1 MNIDAVALLIMAEY
15 HAGTVNK
22 HDGTLYM
29 LHPIHV
35 AEHAAV
41 AAVAHGLRPEIA
53 KAIGYLHD
61 AVEDT
66 VLTEALLMTRLL
78 EGGVSPQDS
87 QLIVSGVM
95 AMTKRDGE
103 DLETYYQR
111 VKRDEYGRLCKI
123 SDMTHNFSRNHLI
136 VDAER
141 RGKMAVKYSLGM
153 SILSFF

>member
-1 MNIDAVALLIMAEY
+1 MNIDTVCLLIAAEY
-15 HAGTVNK
+15 HGGDKNK
-22 HDGTLYM
+22 HDGTLYL
-29 LHPIHV
+29 LHPIRV
-35 AEHAAV
+35 GEHAALQAMGTDLDPV
-41 AAVAHGLRPEIA
+41 LCR
-53 KAIGYLHD
+53 AIGYLHD